1 MSKAGRLATE
11 IRVNVQRTIPEF
23 QQKSEEDTSLLMD
36 ILSTGDEI
44 QGVELEF

>member
-1 MSKAGRLATE
+1 MGAGRLATE

-23 QQKSEEDTSLLMD
+23 QEKNEEDTSILMD
-36 ILSTGDEI
+36 ILSTCEEN